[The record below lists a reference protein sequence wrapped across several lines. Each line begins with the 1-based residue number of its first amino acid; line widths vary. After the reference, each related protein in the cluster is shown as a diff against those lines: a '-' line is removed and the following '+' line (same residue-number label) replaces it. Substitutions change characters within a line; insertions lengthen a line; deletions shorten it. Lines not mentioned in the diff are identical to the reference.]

1 MSKHK
6 ILVVEDDTNL
16 LEMYKTLLTQTGYDV
31 VPTNTGEAALDA
43 YRENPDFSVVI
54 LDLILPGIHGEEV
67 LEKIQKSN
75 PSQHVIICTGSRLTK
90 TFPGNVKIL
99 QKPFI
104 APVLLDMIEEAAK

>member
-6 ILVVEDDTNL
+6 ILVVEDDANL
-16 LEMYKTLLTQTGYDV
+16 LDMYKALLTQDGYDV
-31 VPTNTGEAALDA
+31 VGATTGEAALDA

-67 LEKIQKSN
+67 LDKIQESN

-90 TFPGNVKIL
+90 TFPGNIKIL

-104 APVLLDMIEEAAK
+104 APVLLDMIEEAAE